1 MRYPVNYIGISNGYH
16 FGKCLDFGWNNK
28 YGGPNVPIYACD
40 DAEVYRIE
48 KQNMGGNVVHLKLS
62 NGLIACHNHLSKII
76 VKKGQKVKLG
86 EQIGNMGATGKVSGP
101 HLHFGL
107 YKEGQNIYKETTID
121 PFDYLELY
129 EGQVIGNSTKE
140 KYGDKI
146 KVHVETKK
154 GKVNSI
160 DGLNLREGNSTDYKI
175 LALLSNNTEVEILDE
190 KEGWYKVKVEGYA
203 SGNFIDNSKINSN
216 DGLNLR
222 TGNSTNDKVL
232 ALMNDNTKVSV
243 EGDSKG
249 WDKVELVGW
258 VSKNYID

>member
-1 MRYPVNYIGISNGYH
+1 MRYPLQYIGITQGYH
-16 FGKCLDFGWNNK
+16 FGKCLDFGWNAK

-48 KQNMGGNVVHLKLS
+48 KQSMGGNVIHLKLS
-62 NGLIACHNHLSKII
+62 NGMIASHNHLSKII
-76 VKKGQKVKLG
+76 VKEGQKVKMG

-107 YKEGQNIYKETTID
+107 YKEGQNIYKESTID

-129 EGQVIGNSTKE
+129 EGQVVANSTKE

-154 GKVNSI
+154 GKVNSS

-175 LALLSNNTEVEILDE
+175 LALLSDNTEVEILNE
-190 KEGWYKVKVEGYA
+190 KAGWYKVKVEGYA
-203 SGNFIDNSKINSN
+203 SGNFIDNSKVNSN

-232 ALMNDNTKVSV
+232 ALMNDNTKVEVKDNSN
-243 EGDSKG
+243 G